1 MSHQQIKNNS
11 KTVSFSKIALLMGYG
26 ILFFISLFLF
36 VGTWQKDFLGKDSDV
51 FNNIPKYIGENAH
64 FFKVQPHTP
73 LATLTFIISQ
83 KLFSSISQHY
93 FINWIIHTLNTLL
106 LFHLLSRKNGGIAS
120 LILALILSYLFLIHP
135 LNIYTTSFLINRGGL
150 LSSLLTLLFLI
161 VLYTKDTTNSY
172 SLSIM
177 FISIL
182 LMFLSVFSHFISIVL
197 IIPILYFS
205 YIDKSKNESSTTPII
220 YRYGVFYALFLSF
233 ILLMLYHY
241 NNNKDLYEIYP
252 PFKYFNIISGL
263 FILFLFPTSF
273 FPLQYFEINSLLSIP
288 IALTIFFFLLM
299 LAFYFYKN
307 SKTLSFLSSLLLIS
321 SIAIFP
327 IFQRLD
333 LSMCNSSYFVTLS
346 ILMFCYFS
354 AQNIYEKNK
363 TIFRLVF
370 LFFLIILS
378 ILSIFSFQLTYEL
391 KDPERLWLACAGNYP
406 SNTEAWK
413 YLARTM
419 TKKAKEESPQKNT
432 YLEKSEQAWNT
443 LLELNPEHIEALQNK
458 SLLCLESNRYDEA
471 KRYIAKAIG
480 LNPFDSESIRMQ
492 IRIIEKE
499 IKTGTENKDNL
510 IQLYNSYISLYL
522 INKDL
527 NTDEKNKFLDVA
539 QKLLNYEQGW
549 EILKQD
555 FNKLKDQKEDFQKGY
570 DDIKKALNNIPVS
583 LLVNDNVFKAPYQI
597 IADYY
602 EKKGM
607 FTLSQAWLSLG
618 VQKEQDNKDLLI
630 KLGTIYGKSG
640 KPEEF
645 IEKWANYFNENKQL
659 WENIVQECINKS
671 DFVSAEIYMGQT
683 SYSTGEKYVILSRIA
698 VEKGYKEQAKLW
710 LEKAKENNPPPE
722 LIQEINELINKI
734 S

>member
-1 MSHQQIKNNS
+1 
-11 KTVSFSKIALLMGYG
+11 
-26 ILFFISLFLF
+26 
-36 VGTWQKDFLGKDSDV
+36 
-51 FNNIPKYIGENAH
+51 
-64 FFKVQPHTP
+64 
-73 LATLTFIISQ
+73 
-83 KLFSSISQHY
+83 
-93 FINWIIHTLNTLL
+93 
-106 LFHLLSRKNGGIAS
+106 
-120 LILALILSYLFLIHP
+120 
-135 LNIYTTSFLINRGGL
+135 
-150 LSSLLTLLFLI
+150 
-161 VLYTKDTTNSY
+161 
-172 SLSIM
+172 
-177 FISIL
+177 
-182 LMFLSVFSHFISIVL
+182 
-197 IIPILYFS
+197 
-205 YIDKSKNESSTTPII
+205 
-220 YRYGVFYALFLSF
+220 
-233 ILLMLYHY
+233 
-241 NNNKDLYEIYP
+241 
-252 PFKYFNIISGL
+252 
-263 FILFLFPTSF
+263 
-273 FPLQYFEINSLLSIP
+273 
-288 IALTIFFFLLM
+288 
-299 LAFYFYKN
+299 
-307 SKTLSFLSSLLLIS
+307 
-321 SIAIFP
+321 
-327 IFQRLD
+327 
-333 LSMCNSSYFVTLS
+333 
-346 ILMFCYFS
+346 MFCYFS

-443 LLELNPEHIEALQNK
+443 LLELNPEHIEVLQNK